1 MDTGLLSAG
10 SALAGSL
17 VGGFSSLVS
26 NWLSQTN
33 QLRTQHR
40 RHVSTKREALYAEFL
55 CEAAK
60 RIADGMS
67 HQAEGPEVLMT
78 LHALI
83 NRMRLTSS
91 REVVNAAQQVIHQ
104 VMDTYQAPN
113 RSFEE
118 LRNSV
123 LAKEFSD
130 PLAVFAEACRRE
142 LQYVRDRGPNH

>member
-40 RHVSTKREALYAEFL
+40 RMVLVKREALYAEFL
-55 CEAAK
+55 GEAAK
-60 RIADGMS
+60 RIADGMG

-91 REVVNAAQQVIHQ
+91 REVVNAAQTVIHQ
-104 VMDTYQAPN
+104 VMDTYQSPN

-118 LRNSV
+118 LRQRV
-123 LAKEFSD
+123 LTKEFSD
-130 PLAVFAEACRRE
+130 PLAVFAEACRHE
-142 LQYVRDRGPNH
+142 LRYATD